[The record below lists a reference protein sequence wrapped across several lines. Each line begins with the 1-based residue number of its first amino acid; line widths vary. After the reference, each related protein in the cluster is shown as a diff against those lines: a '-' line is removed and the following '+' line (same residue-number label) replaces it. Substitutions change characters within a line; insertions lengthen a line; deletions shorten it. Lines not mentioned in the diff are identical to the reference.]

1 MAPIAR
7 RTDANMLLQQ
17 CSPRQF
23 REKAAQ
29 CFRLAGA
36 ITDESMVEQLQRI
49 GAEFEARAAALEA
62 GF

>member
-1 MAPIAR
+1 
-7 RTDANMLLQQ
+7 MLLQQ

>member
-1 MAPIAR
+1 MAQTSR
-7 RTDANMLLQQ
+7 RTDGNMLLQQ

-23 REKAAQ
+23 RERAAQ

-36 ITDESMVEQLQRI
+36 ITDESMVEQLRRI
-49 GAEFEARAAALEA
+49 GAEFEARAVRLEA